1 MKYKNYQ
8 LLNSF
13 IKIAKDKQLIKEEVP
28 KILDLKISNNLMD
41 NMLKLSNGLREKDL
55 DSYADELESNYLLY
69 ASANTYETKGAKDL
83 VDEAHPQGSLEYKD
97 VDGEA
102 IFHTVLD
109 TQLKMLEVLSK
120 TPKIKNAKLINE
132 VRKVFGQLNENF
144 NDNSYDK
151 KTFTNVVDN
160 LLQGGAG
167 KMIKDLSQTS
177 GQQKLT
183 PEEQE
188 ILKKRQ
194 LSANKPGQQ
203 VPARPAPSALI
214 DKLVNDYDA
223 AITRISRFKAIIK
236 AHEMPNS
243 KELNAFLDKVD
254 LFLKNNKKE
263 YLENEF
269 KADEKVR
276 DPYVKKL
283 NDANVRLNAFETR
296 WLQ

>member
-1 MKYKNYQ
+1 MKNKNSQ

-13 IKIAKDKQLIKEEVP
+13 IKIAKDKQLIKEEAP
-28 KILDLKISNNLMD
+28 KILDLTISNSLMD
-41 NMLKLSNGLREKDL
+41 NMLKLSNGLREKGL

-69 ASANTYETKGAKDL
+69 ASANTYETKGAKKI
-83 VDEAHPQGSLEYKD
+83 VDDAHPKGSFEYED
-97 VDGEA
+97 VEGEA

-109 TQLKMLEVLSK
+109 TQIKMLEVLSK

-132 VRKVFGQLNENF
+132 VKKVFGQLNENF
-144 NDNSYDK
+144 NDTSYDK

-160 LLQGGAG
+160 LLHGGAG
-167 KMIKDLSQTS
+167 QMIKDITQTS

-194 LSANKPGQQ
+194 LSATKPGQQ
-203 VPARPAPSALI
+203 APAQKAPSALI
-214 DKLVNDYDA
+214 DKLLNDYDA

-243 KELNAFLDKVD
+243 KELNTFLDKVD
-254 LFLKNNKKE
+254 VFLKNNKKE

-269 KADEKVR
+269 KADDKVR
-276 DPYVKKL
+276 EPYVKKL